1 MPDSLCRIIASSLKK
16 NAGFPWKVITSRLW
30 RNNFFFHCAVDSAI
44 ILCETVDLLT
54 TESIRRNPFSSC
66 SQLTHQDH
74 IVWPF
79 TFCHHSVIT
88 RGYAI
93 LKGDYPAGMNEKYRI
108 RRLLIGC
115 VRLVYL
121 VYVQY
126 TGNCKP
132 FPSRLERPIEN
143 RMHRAICHGPSTK

>member
-1 MPDSLCRIIASSLKK
+1 MLSE
-16 NAGFPWKVITSRLW
+16 
-30 RNNFFFHCAVDSAI
+30 
-44 ILCETVDLLT
+44 LCEIVDLLT
-54 TESIRRNPFSSC
+54 TESIRRNPFSSS
-66 SQLTHQDH
+66 SQLTH
-74 IVWPF
+74 IIRSRSYCLTL
-79 TFCHHSVIT
+79 TFYHHSVIT

-126 TGNCKP
+126 AGSCKP

-143 RMHRAICHGPSTK
+143 CMHRAICLGPSINFRVNPSLRKLSIKISQRIRNTNENDSRFLA

>member
-1 MPDSLCRIIASSLKK
+1 MQYHCQFTNK

-30 RNNFFFHCAVDSAI
+30 RNNFSFHCAVDSAI
-44 ILCETVDLLT
+44 RIMWNCWTTNHRVDPPEPIFKFFTINASRSYYLT
-54 TESIRRNPFSSC
+54 
-66 SQLTHQDH
+66 LT
-74 IVWPF
+74 F
-79 TFCHHSVIT
+79 YHHSVIT
-88 RGYAI
+88 WGYAI

-126 TGNCKP
+126 TGSCKP
-132 FPSRLERPIEN
+132 FPSRLERAIGN
-143 RMHRAICHGPSTK
+143 CMHRAICHGPSTK